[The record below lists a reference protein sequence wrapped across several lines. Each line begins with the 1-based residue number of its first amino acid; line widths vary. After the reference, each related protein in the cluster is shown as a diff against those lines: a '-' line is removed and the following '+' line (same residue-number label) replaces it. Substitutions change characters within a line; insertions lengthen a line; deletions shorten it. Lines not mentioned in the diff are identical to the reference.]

1 MAATWL
7 YRVASILFVLFA
19 LGHTYGFLSFR
30 PSSAEGR
37 AVYESMNSVHL
48 VVRGQDYT
56 YGGFYR
62 GFGLSAT
69 ISLLFWAFLCWY
81 LGELAR
87 TNPAVIGALGWA
99 FFAAQVAGA
108 VLGSSILVR
117 QPGSYLCWSRYSWAW
132 QLGWR
137 AARNKPADTSAR
149 ER

>member
-1 MAATWL
+1 
-7 YRVASILFVLFA
+7 VLFA
-19 LGHTYGFLSFR
+19 LGHTYGFLRFR

-108 VLGSSILVR
+108 VLGFLYFGPPARVLSLLVALLV
-117 QPGSYLCWSRYSWAW
+117 GLAAW
-132 QLGWR
+132 L
-137 AARNKPADTSAR
+137 ARS
-149 ER
+149 

>member
-48 VVRGQDYT
+48 VESGRSYT

-69 ISLLFWAFLCWY
+69 ISMLFWAFLCWH

-87 TNPAVIGALGWA
+87 TNPATIGALGWA
-99 FFAAQVAGA
+99 FFAVQVAGA
-108 VLGSSILVR
+108 VLSFLYFGPPAMVLSLLVALLV
-117 QPGSYLCWSRYSWAW
+117 GLAAW
-132 QLGWR
+132 L
-137 AARNKPADTSAR
+137 ARS
-149 ER
+149 

>member
-69 ISLLFWAFLCWY
+69 ISMVFWAFLCWY

-99 FFAAQVAGA
+99 FFAAQVASAALSFLYFGPPA
-108 VLGSSILVR
+108 RVLSLLVALLV
-117 QPGSYLCWSRYSWAW
+117 GLAAW
-132 QLGWR
+132 L
-137 AARNKPADTSAR
+137 ARS
-149 ER
+149 

>member
-81 LGELAR
+81 LGELAW
-87 TNPAVIGALGWA
+87 TNPAVIGTLGWA

-108 VLGSSILVR
+108 VLGFLYFGPPARVLSLLVALLV
-117 QPGSYLCWSRYSWAW
+117 GLAAW
-132 QLGWR
+132 L
-137 AARNKPADTSAR
+137 ARS
-149 ER
+149 

>member
-87 TNPAVIGALGWA
+87 TNPAVIGALGWG

-108 VLGSSILVR
+108 VLGFLYFGPPARVLSLLVALLV
-117 QPGSYLCWSRYSWAW
+117 GLAAW
-132 QLGWR
+132 L
-137 AARNKPADTSAR
+137 ARS
-149 ER
+149 

>member
-1 MAATWL
+1 MAATRL

-19 LGHTYGFLSFR
+19 LGHTYGFLRFR

-108 VLGSSILVR
+108 VLGFLYFGPPARFLSLLVALLV
-117 QPGSYLCWSRYSWAW
+117 GLAAW
-132 QLGWR
+132 L
-137 AARNKPADTSAR
+137 ARS
-149 ER
+149 

>member
-19 LGHTYGFLSFR
+19 LGHTYGFLSFC

-48 VVRGQDYT
+48 VERGRSYT

-69 ISLLFWAFLCWY
+69 ISMLFWAFLCWY
-81 LGELAR
+81 LGELTR
-87 TNPAVIGALGWA
+87 TNPADIGALVGPPSQCRLEA
-99 FFAAQVAGA
+99 RCSA
-108 VLGSSILVR
+108 SSILVC
-117 QPGSYLCWSRYSWAW
+117 QPWCYLCWSRYSWAW
-132 QLGWR
+132 QPGWR
-137 AARNKPADTSAR
+137 AARIKPAETSAR

>member
-7 YRVASILFVLFA
+7 YRVASIVFVLFA

-30 PSSAEGR
+30 PSSAEGL

-48 VVRGQDYT
+48 VESGRSYT

-69 ISLLFWAFLCWY
+69 ISMLFWAYLCWY

-87 TNPAVIGALGWA
+87 TNPAAIGTLGWA
-99 FFAAQVAGA
+99 FFAVQVAGA
-108 VLGSSILVR
+108 VLSFLYFDAPPPMMLSLLVALLV
-117 QPGSYLCWSRYSWAW
+117 GLAAW
-132 QLGWR
+132 L
-137 AARNKPADTSAR
+137 ARS
-149 ER
+149 

>member
-1 MAATWL
+1 MAATRL
-7 YRVASILFVLFA
+7 YRVASILLVLFA

-30 PSSAEGR
+30 PSSAEGL

-48 VVRGQDYT
+48 VESGRSYT

-69 ISLLFWAFLCWY
+69 ISMLFWAYPCWY
-81 LGELAR
+81 LG
-87 TNPAVIGALGWA
+87 PAAIGTLGWA
-99 FFAAQVAGA
+99 FFAVQVAGS
-108 VLGSSILVR
+108 VLSFLYSGAH
-117 QPGSYLCWSRYSWAW
+117 PWCDPCWSRYSWDW

-137 AARNKPADTSAR
+137 AANNKPADTSAR

>member
-69 ISLLFWAFLCWY
+69 ISILFWAFLCWY

-108 VLGSSILVR
+108 GHGFLYFGPPARVLSLLVALLV
-117 QPGSYLCWSRYSWAW
+117 GLAAW
-132 QLGWR
+132 LTR
-137 AARNKPADTSAR
+137 S
-149 ER
+149 

>member
-1 MAATWL
+1 MRETWL
-7 YRVASILFVLFA
+7 YRIASILFVLFA

-30 PSSAEGR
+30 PLSAEGR

-48 VVRGQDYT
+48 VESGRSYT

-69 ISLLFWAFLCWY
+69 ISMLFWAFLCWH

-87 TNPAVIGALGWA
+87 TNPATIGALSWA
-99 FFAAQVAGA
+99 FFVVQVAGA
-108 VLGSSILVR
+108 VLSFLYFGPPAIVLSLLVALLV
-117 QPGSYLCWSRYSWAW
+117 GLAA
-132 QLGWR
+132 GWR
-137 AARNKPADTSAR
+137 AARNKTADTSAR